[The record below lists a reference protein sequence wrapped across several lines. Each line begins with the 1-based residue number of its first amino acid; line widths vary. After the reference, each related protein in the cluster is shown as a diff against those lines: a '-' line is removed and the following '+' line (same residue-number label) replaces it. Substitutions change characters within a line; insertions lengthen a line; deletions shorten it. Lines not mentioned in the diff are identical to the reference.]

1 MKYLYEI
8 TYVTN
13 KNNFLVEKP
22 TYINLEMILCS
33 KSTIILIFCQIGLQT
48 GHKLSWKRINLA
60 ILTKKMVP
68 FQRLT
73 TIELTCKSPKCY
85 FGQYFNKNQ

>member
-48 GHKLSWKRINLA
+48 GHKLS
-60 ILTKKMVP
+60 
-68 FQRLT
+68 
-73 TIELTCKSPKCY
+73 
-85 FGQYFNKNQ
+85 

>member
-60 ILTKKMVP
+60 ILTKKNGAFSAAHHDRIDM
-68 FQRLT
+68 
-73 TIELTCKSPKCY
+73 
-85 FGQYFNKNQ
+85 